1 MYEGMDVLD
10 LERMF
15 EAKSSLPISILIKDG
30 QMKFDFEK
38 DITLYDFS
46 CKRDKHCESLQ
57 QYLETEISEEILAGI
72 VKYEGTEDVEI
83 FDEPMAARN
92 VLGWMQYVNGF
103 D

>member
-1 MYEGMDVLD
+1 
-10 LERMF
+10 
-15 EAKSSLPISILIKDG
+15 
-30 QMKFDFEK
+30 
-38 DITLYDFS
+38 
-46 CKRDKHCESLQ
+46 
-57 QYLETEISEEILAGI
+57 LETEISEEILAGI